1 MLVVN
6 SINVALVQQKMCADY
21 QANLDYNLAQIEA
34 AAKNGA
40 DLVVLCELHSSLYFC
55 QEESSQYFDLA
66 QTIPGPLSDK
76 LSTAAINNNVVVVG
90 SVFEKRTEGL
100 YHNTAVVFDKDG
112 SLAGKYR
119 KMHIPDD
126 PGYYEKYYFA
136 FGDLGFTPIQTSIG
150 KLGVMVCWDQW
161 FPEGARLMALAGA
174 QVLIYPSAIGW
185 DPRDDSDEQQ
195 RQFQAWQTIQQSH
208 AIANNVPLI
217 STNRVGH
224 ETNPSGQSE
233 GINFWGKSFVT
244 DTMGKVITQASSE
257 DAETIHAQINLN
269 ETEQTRQL
277 WPYLRDRRI
286 DAYNDLNKRYIDEN

>member
-1 MLVVN
+1 VSSV
-6 SINVALVQQKMCADY
+6 NVALVQQQMNADY
-21 QANLDYNLAQIEA
+21 QANLDYSIAEIKM

-40 DLVVLCELHSSLYFC
+40 NLIVLCELHSNLYFC
-55 QEESSQYFDLA
+55 QEESSKYFDLA
-66 QTIPGPLSDK
+66 QTIPGPLTKELGS
-76 LSTAAINNNVVVVG
+76 AAKDNNVVVVG
-90 SVFEKRTEGL
+90 SVFEKRADGL
-100 YHNTAVVFDKDG
+100 YHNTAVVFDNDG

-185 DPRDDSDEQQ
+185 DPRDDSIEKL
-195 RQFQAWQTIQQSH
+195 RQLEAWKTIQQSH
-208 AIANNVPLI
+208 AIANNLPLI

-224 ETNPSGQSE
+224 EKDPSDQSE
-233 GINFWGKSFVT
+233 GIAFWGQSFVT
-244 DTMGKVITQASSE
+244 DTMGKIITQASSTN
-257 DAETIHAQINLN
+257 AKTIHTRIDLN
-269 ETEQTRQL
+269 ETELTRQL

-286 DAYNDLNKRYIDEN
+286 DAYKNINKRFIDEN

>member
-1 MLVVN
+1 VS
-6 SINVALVQQKMCADY
+6 SINVALVQQKMHADY
-21 QANLDYNLAQIEA
+21 QANLDYSIAQIQT
-34 AAKNGA
+34 AAKNSA

-66 QTIPGPLSDK
+66 QTIPGPLTNK
-76 LSTAAINNNVVVVG
+76 LAEAAKDNNVVIVG
-90 SVFEKRTEGL
+90 SLFEKRADGL

-112 SLAGKYR
+112 SLAGIYR

-161 FPEGARLMALAGA
+161 FPESARLMALAGA

-185 DPRDDSDEQQ
+185 DQKDDANEQQ

-208 AIANNVPLI
+208 AIANNLPLI
-217 STNRVGH
+217 STNRIGH
-224 ETNPSGQSE
+224 EKDPSNQSS
-233 GINFWGKSFVT
+233 GIDFWGQSFVT
-244 DTMGKVITQASSE
+244 DTMGKIITQASSE
-257 DAETIHAQINLN
+257 NAETIQTRIDLT
-269 ETEQTRQL
+269 ETELTRQL

-286 DAYNDLNKRYIDEN
+286 DAYDDLNKRYIDESS

>member
-1 MLVVN
+1 MS
-6 SINVALVQQKMCADY
+6 SINVALVQQKMHSDY
-21 QANLDYNLAQIEA
+21 QANLDYSIAQIQTA
-34 AAKNGA
+34 AINGA

-55 QEESSQYFDLA
+55 QEESSQHFALA
-66 QTIPGPLSDK
+66 QTIPGSLTKK
-76 LSTAAINNNVVVVG
+76 LAETAKSNNVVIVG
-90 SVFEKRTEGL
+90 SLFEKRADGL

-112 SLAGKYR
+112 SLAGIYR

-150 KLGVMVCWDQW
+150 KLGVMICWDQW
-161 FPEGARLMALAGA
+161 FPESARLMSLAGA

-185 DPRDDSDEQQ
+185 NPKDDATEQQ

-208 AIANNVPLI
+208 AIANNLPLI

-224 ETNPSGQSE
+224 EKDPSEQSE
-233 GINFWGKSFVT
+233 GIDFWGQSFVA
-244 DTMGKVITQASSE
+244 DTLGKIITQASSNN
-257 DAETIHAQINLN
+257 AETILTRIDLT
-269 ETEQTRQL
+269 ETELTRQL

-286 DAYNDLNKRYIDEN
+286 DAYNDLNKRYIDES